1 MIVLRDHVVFV
12 WLRGYIRPM
21 RPGAPDAVTDDDLS
35 EATLKLTS
43 SAVYPNGEVEDSM
56 SITIPLEATVFNI
69 YTHLSIRNESGA
81 YVDYLTTA
89 GANDI
94 LLDWGLLMGDYMRAG
109 DWTFDVA
116 AELPDGRTLFALTL
130 TQFLNGRWRED

>member
-1 MIVLRDHVVFV
+1 M
-12 WLRGYIRPM
+12 
-21 RPGAPDAVTDDDLS
+21 S

-43 SAVYPNGEVEDSM
+43 SAVYPNGEVEDPE
-56 SITIPLEATVFNI
+56 SITIPLEATVFNM
-69 YTHLSIRNESGA
+69 YTHLSIRNEEGEH
-81 YVDYLTTA
+81 VEHLTTA

-94 LLDWGLLMGDYMRAG
+94 LLDWGLLIGDYMRAG

-130 TQFLNGRWRED
+130 TQFLNGRSRED